1 MEISSIVLA
10 GGKSSRLGHDKVFK
24 TVGDRLLLELVV
36 NSVAPLSQEIILV
49 AASKNALVQSAKY
62 PGLRAVTD
70 VFPGK
75 GPLGGIYT
83 GLLASTSFYNLVVAS
98 DMPFL
103 NPALL
108 RYMTKVS
115 ADFDIVVTR
124 VGDLVEPL
132 HAVYAKS
139 CLESIEHLLKH
150 NELSIHRLFPTVRIR
165 YVEADEIERFD
176 PDHLSFFNVNTQG
189 DLQKAEEIARG
200 MER

>member
-1 MEISSIVLA
+1 LEISSIVLA

-36 NSVAPLSQEIILV
+36 NSVAPLSQETILV
-49 AASKNALVQSAKY
+49 AASQNAFVQSAKY
-62 PGLRAVTD
+62 PGLRAVSD
-70 VFPGK
+70 VLPGK

-83 GLLASTSFYNLVVAS
+83 GLLASTSSYNLVVAS

-108 RYMTKVS
+108 GYMAEVS

-124 VGDLVEPL
+124 VDGLVEPL

-139 CLESIEHLLKH
+139 CIEPIEHMLEN
-150 NELSIHRLFPTVRIR
+150 NELPVRRLFSAVRTR
-165 YVEADEIERFD
+165 YVETDEVDRFD
-176 PDHLSFFNVNTQG
+176 PDHLSSFNINTQG

-200 MER
+200 RER

>member
-36 NSVAPLSQEIILV
+36 DSVALLSHEIILV
-49 AASKNALVQSAKY
+49 ATSQNAFIQSAKY
-62 PGLRAVTD
+62 PGLRAVND
-70 VFPGK
+70 VLPGK

-83 GLLASTSFYNLVVAS
+83 GLLTSTSFYNLVVAS

-124 VGDLVEPL
+124 VDGLVEPL
-132 HAVYAKS
+132 HGVYARS
-139 CLESIEHLLKH
+139 CLEPIEQLFEQ
-150 NELSIHRLFPTVRIR
+150 NELSIRRLFPMVQTR
-165 YVEADEIERFD
+165 YVETDEVDRFD
-176 PDHLSFFNVNTQG
+176 PDHLSLFNVNTQG
-189 DLQKAEEIARG
+189 DLQRAEEIARG
-200 MER
+200 KER